1 MLSAHAFHFYRF
13 LRHLNGKTLRRTVA
27 RAMQRRLMGLSSQM
41 AYNAMLALFPA
52 ILVILTVVELFKQ
65 YLRLPWTNPASPL
78 EDVAPHQ
85 AIQLMADFT
94 DKISLADNRGLFS
107 LSFVIAI
114 WVASGALS
122 AAMNALD
129 QIHQIPPEETR
140 PFWQAKLIA
149 LGLTIGSILLLFI
162 ASFLIFI
169 SNLVVDMVG
178 DKIVVRLLLTLLQ
191 LLSWPL
197 ALAVVTTNVAFIY
210 RFGPSRW
217 PPGKPILPG
226 AVLAAVSW
234 VVVSGLFRHYVAH
247 FGNYNKIYGAVGAV
261 IILQLWLYISSLV
274 LLLGDQL
281 NFTVGE
287 EMQQTLVQVSE
298 KRHARKI
305 SRHTKRRDKGTHRIE
320 IIRKLSSTPIVQKLR
335 R

>member
-1 MLSAHAFHFYRF
+1 MLSARAFRFYRF
-13 LRHLNGKTLRRTVA
+13 FRHLNWRTLRRTVA
-27 RAMQRRLMGLSSQM
+27 SAMQRRLMGLSSQM

-52 ILVILTVVELFKQ
+52 ILVILTVIELFKQ

-85 AIQLMADFT
+85 AIELIADFA
-94 DKISLADNRGLFS
+94 DKINLADNRGLFS
-107 LSFVIAI
+107 LSFVMAI

-129 QIHQIPPEETR
+129 QIHQIPPKETR
-140 PFWQAKLIA
+140 PFWKAKLIA
-149 LGLTIGSILLLFI
+149 LGLTIGSILLLFL

-178 DKIVVRLLLTLLQ
+178 DKTVVWLLLKLLQ

-197 ALAVVTTNVAFIY
+197 ALVIVTTTVAFIY

-234 VVVSGLFRHYVAH
+234 VIVSGLFRHYVAH
-247 FGNYNKIYGAVGAV
+247 FSNYNKIYGAVGAV

-287 EMQQTLVQVSE
+287 EMQQTQSID
-298 KRHARKI
+298 KRQKAKKI
-305 SRHTKRRDKGTHRIE
+305 H
-320 IIRKLSSTPIVQKLR
+320 SSSP
-335 R
+335 

>member
-1 MLSAHAFHFYRF
+1 MLSARAFRFYRF
-13 LRHLNGKTLRRTVA
+13 CCHLNWETLRRTVTCA
-27 RAMQRRLMGLSSQM
+27 VQRRLLGLSSQM

-52 ILVILTVVELFKQ
+52 ILVTLTIVELFKQ
-65 YLRLPWTNPASPL
+65 YLNSPWPNPASPL
-78 EDVAPHQ
+78 EDVAPQQ
-85 AIQLMADFT
+85 AIQLMADFAG
-94 DKISLADNRGLFS
+94 KINLADHRGLFS

-149 LGLTIGSILLLFI
+149 LGLTIGSILLLFL
-162 ASFLIFI
+162 ASFLILI
-169 SNLVVDMVG
+169 SNLVVDLVG

-197 ALAVVTTNVAFIY
+197 ALAIVTTNFAFIY

-217 PPGKPILPG
+217 PRGKPILPG
-226 AVLAAVSW
+226 AFLAAVSW
-234 VVVSGLFRHYVAH
+234 VIVSGLFRHYVAY

-287 EMQQTLVQVSE
+287 QMRQNQ
-298 KRHARKI
+298 I
-305 SRHTKRRDKGTHRIE
+305 
-320 IIRKLSSTPIVQKLR
+320 
-335 R
+335 

>member
-1 MLSAHAFHFYRF
+1 MLSARAFRFYRF
-13 LRHLNGKTLRRTVA
+13 CRHLNGKTLRMTA
-27 RAMQRRLMGLSSQM
+27 TRAVQRRLLGLSSQM

-52 ILVILTVVELFKQ
+52 ILVTLTIIELFKQ
-65 YLRLPWTNPASPL
+65 YLKLPWTNPASPL
-78 EDVAPHQ
+78 EEVAPQQ
-85 AIQLMADFT
+85 AIQLMADFA
-94 DKISLADNRGLFS
+94 DKINLADNRGLFS

-129 QIHQIPPEETR
+129 QIHQIPPQETR

-162 ASFLIFI
+162 ASFLILI
-169 SNLVVDMVG
+169 SNLVVNMVG
-178 DKIVVRLLLTLLQ
+178 DKIVVRLLLTCLQ

-197 ALAVVTTNVAFIY
+197 ALAIVTTNFAFIY
-210 RFGPSRW
+210 RFGQSRW
-217 PPGKPILPG
+217 LPGKPILPG
-226 AVLAAVSW
+226 AVLAAVFW
-234 VVVSGLFRHYVAH
+234 VIVSGVFRQYVAH

-274 LLLGDQL
+274 FLLGDQL

-287 EMQQTLVQVSE
+287 QMQQD
-298 KRHARKI
+298 KI
-305 SRHTKRRDKGTHRIE
+305 
-320 IIRKLSSTPIVQKLR
+320 
-335 R
+335 